1 MIASEY
7 DELDRE
13 LGDLADE
20 RAARKRAGGVRM
32 LPIMVGVV
40 SLFALGGIVWY
51 AYTQGVREGS
61 EVAAPLLRPDSPAK
75 ETPDDPGGRQIAG
88 AELGVYDV
96 VNGADGATRPSV
108 ERILPEPE
116 EPQSLPT
123 RAPQPVP
130 EAQAPAAPAPPPVDS
145 GGQTAAAPAQRQPIP
160 EPGAQQAAPLPD
172 ASLAAPSAPPPR
184 PRPPTHCPL
193 CRSRAAARGGRNQ
206 DSPPRGG
213 ERSGPS
219 SAPSASARRA
229 ASAGVVEAQ
238 REPRPRGA
246 APLRAGRRRPPPGGR
261 ARSRSA
267 HRRTRRGRPWKR
279 PSSESPPE
287 RSSRLGRVSSTG
299 PHGEHMR
306 PLLRDS

>member
-145 GGQTAAAPAQRQPIP
+145 GGQTEAAPAQRQPIP

-172 ASLAAPSAPPPR
+172 ASLAAPSAPPP
-184 PRPPTHCPL
+184 TAGTETQDV
-193 CRSRAAARGGRNQ
+193 SAAAEAPPEPPAPPPAPAPEPAQTAAAPAGDAGNGWRIQIAALKSDADARAQWTKVQSANRDLLGDLALQVQKATVNGTDYFRVRGGPI
-206 DSPPRGG
+206 S
-213 ERSGPS
+213 SGDAAKALCVQLKAKGVACIPV
-219 SAPSASARRA
+219 AP
-229 ASAGVVEAQ
+229 G
-238 REPRPRGA
+238 
-246 APLRAGRRRPPPGGR
+246 
-261 ARSRSA
+261 
-267 HRRTRRGRPWKR
+267 K
-279 PSSESPPE
+279 
-287 RSSRLGRVSSTG
+287 
-299 PHGEHMR
+299 
-306 PLLRDS
+306 

>member
-20 RAARKRAGGVRM
+20 RAARKRAGGVRV

-96 VNGADGATRPSV
+96 VNGADGTNRPNV

-116 EPQSLPT
+116 EPKALPT
-123 RAPQPVP
+123 QPPQPVP
-130 EAQAPAAPAPPPVDS
+130 ETQAPAAPSAAQGAGGSTQSTSDS
-145 GGQTAAAPAQRQPIP
+145 SAQRQPIP
-160 EPGAQQAAPLPD
+160 QPEQTAPLPD
-172 ASLAAPSAPPPR
+172 ESLAAPSAPPPTAGSETQDVSATAEA
-184 PRPPTHCPL
+184 PPEPPAPPPAPEPQPAPQQSAAAPANDAGTGWRIQIAAL
-193 CRSRAAARGGRNQ
+193 KSDAAARSQWTKIQGANQ
-206 DSPPRGG
+206 DLLGALALQVQKATVNGTDYFRVRGG
-213 ERSGPS
+213 PLANADAAKALCAKLKGKGVACIPV
-219 SAPSASARRA
+219 AP
-229 ASAGVVEAQ
+229 G
-238 REPRPRGA
+238 
-246 APLRAGRRRPPPGGR
+246 
-261 ARSRSA
+261 
-267 HRRTRRGRPWKR
+267 K
-279 PSSESPPE
+279 
-287 RSSRLGRVSSTG
+287 
-299 PHGEHMR
+299 
-306 PLLRDS
+306 